1 MPSAMLAASDVAA
14 RQPGQCAIIVDIAL
28 MQQIH
33 GRLWMDNLLIAL
45 RHSSR
50 RRSVHPGVIFC
61 GDDDKAY
68 YDDDSIGGSLWMS
81 RTVVE
86 GETEVGS
93 DALSSTAIATYSN
106 LAGNG
111 AHQRL
116 PRV

>member
-1 MPSAMLAASDVAA
+1 MLAASDVAA

-33 GRLWMDNLLIAL
+33 GRLWMDNLFIAL

-50 RRSVHPGVIFC
+50 SVDPGVIFC

-68 YDDDSIGGSLWMS
+68 YDDDSIGGSLWLS
-81 RTVVE
+81 RMVVE

-106 LAGNG
+106 LAANG
-111 AHQRL
+111 ANQRL
-116 PRV
+116 PTV